1 MSTCIS
7 FHGEFG
13 SHQLDTEYTCT
24 LCGVLDEDAL
34 TAELRDLREERDAL
48 RVGIQTIADDMAQRQ
63 GSVSIVGKTVIAQRL
78 NELLNRTSITGE

>member
-13 SHQLDTEYTCT
+13 SHTLDDAYTCT
-24 LCGVLDEDAL
+24 LCGVLDEDAM

-48 RVGIQTIADDMAQRQ
+48 RVGIQAIIDDMAPRQ
-63 GSVSIVGKTVIAQRL
+63 GRVSIVGKQVMANRL
-78 NELLNRTSITGE
+78 SELLDRTSITGE